1 MMSKLRRTMANIAKP
16 TPEQEPIL
24 EALHRAAVLRRES
37 YQFYLAT
44 FHAALDAGA
53 GPSLISRYAEI
64 SPQAA
69 VSMRGRLR
77 HEPPAQDAPESVA
90 DVVKRVP
97 KARRKR

>member
-1 MMSKLRRTMANIAKP
+1 MANTAKA

-24 EALHRAAVLRRES
+24 EALQRAAILRRES

-53 GPSLISRYAEI
+53 GPSLIARYAEI

-69 VSMRGRLR
+69 VSMRRRLR
-77 HEPPAQDAPESVA
+77 KEPPDKEAANTVA

-97 KARRKR
+97 KPRKKR